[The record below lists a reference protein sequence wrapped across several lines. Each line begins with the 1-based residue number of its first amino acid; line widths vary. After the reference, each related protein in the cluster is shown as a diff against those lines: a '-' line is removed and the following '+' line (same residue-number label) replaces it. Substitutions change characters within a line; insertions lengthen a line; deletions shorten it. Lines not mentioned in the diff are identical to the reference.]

1 MCKKRALD
9 GVRRANPLAKFF
21 IVLKSM
27 ADKGN
32 ITKKDLV
39 EEISERTG
47 QTQVQV
53 KTIVETFL
61 NSLATSL
68 FEGSNIE
75 IRGFGRFKL
84 KERKKRVARN
94 PRTGETVLIEAGTK
108 PVFEPSKDLI
118 KSLNDVLIAAEEA
131 SAPVKSDA

>member
-1 MCKKRALD
+1 
-9 GVRRANPLAKFF
+9 
-21 IVLKSM
+21 M

-68 FEGSNIE
+68 LEGSNIE